1 TTLVAQT
8 FLSVPSVPREEAP
21 MLHDPRTTSHP
32 NSQPPGLPPVAP
44 PTGKF
49 LIQLF
54 LVPGLI
60 VALVVGLLLI
70 VYWLINGPRSPD
82 SYLTKLDD
90 ANPDIRWRAA
100 ADLAQILPRD
110 SGLASDA
117 NFALQL
123 ADRLDKARAAHA
135 AAEASWAAKAPTA
148 TQQETEVEKKRLE
161 PE

>member
-1 TTLVAQT
+1 
-8 FLSVPSVPREEAP
+8 
-21 MLHDPRTTSHP
+21 MNDPRANTHP
-32 NSQPPGLPPVAP
+32 HSELPGLPPVAP

-70 VYWLINGPRSPD
+70 IYWLINGPRSPE

-90 ANPDIRWRAA
+90 SNPDIRWRAA

-110 SGLASDA
+110 PGLASDA
-117 NFALQL
+117 GFALEL
-123 ADRLDKARAAHA
+123 ADRL
-135 AAEASWAAKAPTA
+135 AKA
-148 TQQETEVEKKRLE
+148 
-161 PE
+161 